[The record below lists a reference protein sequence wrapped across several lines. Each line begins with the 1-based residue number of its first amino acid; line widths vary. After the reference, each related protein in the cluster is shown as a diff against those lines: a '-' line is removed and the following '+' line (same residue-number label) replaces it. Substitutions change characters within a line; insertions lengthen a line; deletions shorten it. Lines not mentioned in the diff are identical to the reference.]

1 MSVRVKRKTHTQLK
15 KKDNTVRTVRGRYI
29 LKKRWRG
36 EEITAGL
43 KKPNIVFRSGL
54 EQVVDFALSSQ
65 EGHSKAEIPDDEST
79 VNRFY
84 HSVTYAYKFI
94 DKGSKETSRLNV

>member
-1 MSVRVKRKTHTQLK
+1 MERRGDNSRFK
-15 KKDNTVRTVRGRYI
+15 KN
-29 LKKRWRG
+29 
-36 EEITAGL
+36 
-43 KKPNIVFRSGL
+43 PNIVFRSGL
-54 EQVVDFALSSQ
+54 EQVVDFASSSQ

>member
-1 MSVRVKRKTHTQLK
+1 M
-15 KKDNTVRTVRGRYI
+15 
-29 LKKRWRG
+29 
-36 EEITAGL
+36 
-43 KKPNIVFRSGL
+43 

-65 EGHSKAEIPDDEST
+65 EGHSKAEIPDDESM